1 LPRGE
6 RARRTVDMMNGAE
19 AVRAAARVALGDG
32 DWRWAAE
39 LATLLVRLDTTD
51 TDARKIK
58 AEALRE
64 LGYRTENTNWRNWYL
79 SAAREL
85 EHAYDELP
93 FAGGGGL
100 ASMDV
105 MRAQPL
111 GNVLQRLCVSVDP
124 VLSADVHMILALWL
138 TDRDATFALE
148 LRKGVLQVHERPWPN
163 AHLQLAL
170 DTAALYTMLRDIAG
184 QVPELLQEGT
194 VVLERGTADQ
204 LRTYIA
210 CFDRP
215 SRRLPALAAR

>member
-1 LPRGE
+1 ME
-6 RARRTVDMMNGAE
+6 RVRRTVDMMNGPE
-19 AVRAAARVALGDG
+19 AVRAAARAALGDS

-39 LATLLVRLDTTD
+39 LATLLVRLDITD
-51 TDARKIK
+51 TDARTIK

-85 EHAYDELP
+85 EHAYDQMP
-93 FAGGGGL
+93 FAGGGL

-124 VLSADVHMILALWL
+124 VLSSDVHMVLALWL
-138 TDRDATFALE
+138 TDRDTTFALE

-170 DTAALYTMLRDIAG
+170 DTATLYTMLRDIAG
-184 QVPELLQEGT
+184 KAPELLQAGT
-194 VVLERGTADQ
+194 IMLERGTIDQ
-204 LRTYIA
+204 LRAFVA

>member
-1 LPRGE
+1 
-6 RARRTVDMMNGAE
+6 
-19 AVRAAARVALGDG
+19 
-32 DWRWAAE
+32 
-39 LATLLVRLDTTD
+39 
-51 TDARKIK
+51 
-58 AEALRE
+58 
-64 LGYRTENTNWRNWYL
+64 L

-194 VVLERGTADQ
+194 VVLERGTVDQ